1 MKRLTVSAVVA
12 LGLIVCTGVVVA
24 AATAAKNAMLP
35 PGGTVIAKIPIPHS
49 ARETYGGFAVGEGSV
64 WALSDDVSTLS
75 RIDPDQNAVVARI
88 KIQPK
93 NLCPAYVCGE
103 PAAGAGAVWVP
114 RASDNTVSR
123 VDASTNAVTAVI
135 PVGAHPTATAV
146 SSDAVWVANSGGIS
160 NGRIEGPSISR
171 IDPGTNQ
178 VVATIH
184 LGSAQ
189 AASDGESITTGAG
202 SIWAGVPGI
211 QSIVRIDPKTNAVT
225 ARIRVAYLLCGQIVA
240 DARALWASSG
250 AECARTGVGRI
261 DIKAHRQPQIVKGE
275 RGPIG
280 LALGFGSL
288 WVADL
293 VGKTVD
299 RVDPSTGRLVGRLHV
314 GGLPVR
320 IGVGFGSVWV
330 RDDTGRVLRIKPAR

>member
-1 MKRLTVSAVVA
+1 MRTIIGIALVA
-12 LGLIVCTGVVVA
+12 LVA
-24 AATAAKNAMLP
+24 LAFESAIAGAGSTKSALP

-64 WALSDDVSTLS
+64 WALSDDVSMLS

-123 VDASTNAVTAVI
+123 VDASTNSVTAVI

-146 SSDAVWVANSGGIS
+146 SPGAVWVANSGGTR

-171 IDPGTNQ
+171 IDPETSK

-189 AASDGESITTGAG
+189 AASDSESITAGAG

-211 QSIVRIDPKTNAVT
+211 QSVVRIDPKTNAVT
-225 ARIRVAYLLCGQIVA
+225 ARVRAAYLLCGQLVA
-240 DARALWASSG
+240 DARAVWASSG
-250 AECARTGVGRI
+250 LECGRAGVGRI
-261 DIKAHRQPQIVKGE
+261 DMNASRQAQLVKGE
-275 RGPIG
+275 RGPVG

-293 VGKTVD
+293 LGKTVD
-299 RVDPSTGRLVGRLHV
+299 RIDPRTGRIVGRLRV
-314 GGLPVR
+314 GGIPVR
-320 IGVGFGSVWV
+320 LGIGFGSVWV